1 MILISGDINFA
12 PDLSDLRY
20 RKKIHVIL
28 LHMKNTSEALILCAN
43 EHYDFSELME
53 SLPSTTVQVTYFL
66 IHNILM
72 ILF

>member
-28 LHMKNTSEALILCAN
+28 IHMRNVAEALILCAN

-53 SLPSTTVQVTYFL
+53 SLPRKTAQVNTC
-66 IHNILM
+66 
-72 ILF
+72 

>member
-28 LHMKNTSEALILCAN
+28 LHMKNASEALILCAN

-53 SLPSTTVQVTYFL
+53 LLPPKTVQV
-66 IHNILM
+66 NIY
-72 ILF
+72 

>member
-28 LHMKNTSEALILCAN
+28 LHMKHTSEALILCAN
-43 EHYDFSELME
+43 EHYDFSELIE
-53 SLPSTTVQVTYFL
+53 SLPSTTIQV
-66 IHNILM
+66 NIS
-72 ILF
+72 